1 MENGTLNGASQGTI
15 NQGTKAGSIISIN
28 IFSHANR
35 ILKRLIAMVKKKSIM
50 PARINVSFQ
59 IILSPTPFIITDLTI
74 L

>member
-15 NQGTKAGSIISIN
+15 NQGTKADNIIIN
-28 IFSHANR
+28 IISHANR
-35 ILKRLIAMVKKKSIM
+35 ILKRLIAIVKKKIIIPASI
-50 PARINVSFQ
+50 NDSFQ